1 MYLCVIAT
9 TYQSEDK
16 EELETMN
23 LDELSALPTKQA
35 RAWLRKATK
44 EQLTQVRAELQAWK
58 ESIKAGVNP
67 ASTVG
72 S

>member
-1 MYLCVIAT
+1 
-9 TYQSEDK
+9 
-16 EELETMN
+16 MN